1 MQVLLPSS
9 PISGTKRDAEAVA
22 GHPDEAL
29 SINDTRLAHAKPNTP
44 EYALVTYQRSLL
56 YRRLGN
62 REEEKRYLAL
72 SALTDI
78 RLSITDHASL
88 WNLAEL
94 LYEEGDM
101 EHAYRY
107 IRFSWTK
114 PTDTT
119 PVAAASRLPA
129 SFH

>member
-1 MQVLLPSS
+1 M
-9 PISGTKRDAEAVA
+9 
-22 GHPDEAL
+22 

-56 YRRLGN
+56 YRRLN

-88 WNLAEL
+88 
-94 LYEEGDM
+94 
-101 EHAYRY
+101 
-107 IRFSWTK
+107 
-114 PTDTT
+114 
-119 PVAAASRLPA
+119 
-129 SFH
+129 

>member
-1 MQVLLPSS
+1 MIRVWHML
-9 PISGTKRDAEAVA
+9 
-22 GHPDEAL
+22 
-29 SINDTRLAHAKPNTP
+29 KPNTP

-107 IRFSWTK
+107 IRFSWDETNRYNAV
-114 PTDTT
+114 PQPPDCRHPFTDR
-119 PVAAASRLPA
+119 PHLSGHA
-129 SFH
+129 

>member
-1 MQVLLPSS
+1 M
-9 PISGTKRDAEAVA
+9 
-22 GHPDEAL
+22 

-101 EHAYRY
+101 SMPTVTSVSRG
-107 IRFSWTK
+107 TK

-119 PVAAASRLPA
+119 PVAAASRLRHPFTDRPHLSGHA
-129 SFH
+129 REAE